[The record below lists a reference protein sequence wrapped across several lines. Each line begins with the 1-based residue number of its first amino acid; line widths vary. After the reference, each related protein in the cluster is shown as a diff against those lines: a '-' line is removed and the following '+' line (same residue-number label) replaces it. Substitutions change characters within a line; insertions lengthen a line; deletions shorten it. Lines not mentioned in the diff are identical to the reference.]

1 MADVYLLR
9 AGRAEDVP
17 ERLGGET
24 SGAVLPRL
32 GVGAAGA
39 HEGLAVEPLAVLH
52 VHVPVRVHAEEG
64 RYEIPRLTFGGSD
77 MNRRIGYMIGQYFRG
92 GDIADV
98 ENRLLNIR
106 SISVDLLSGFLENER
121 VQRLASD
128 EITEL

>member
-1 MADVYLLR
+1 MARVYLLR
-9 AGRAEDVP
+9 AGGRENVP
-17 ERLGGET
+17 ERILVEAATAGCPG
-24 SGAVLPRL
+24 L
-32 GVGAAGA
+32 GVGAPGA
-39 HEGLAVEPLAVLH
+39 HEARPVESFAALDVDVAVG
-52 VHVPVRVHAEEG
+52 VHPEEG
-64 RYEIPRLTFGGSD
+64 RHEVPRLTFGGSD
-77 MNRRIGYMIGQYFRG
+77 MDRRIGYMIGQYFRG